1 MSATYKAMLLI
12 SLFLVAP
19 KGGGG
24 AISTRALYIDFSY
37 QIKMSVELNGEK
49 MNLQGEGPTNTIL
62 STEN

>member
-1 MSATYKAMLLI
+1 MSAAYKAMLLI

-19 KGGGG
+19 EGGG